1 MKIRKGLKL
10 RKIGSCQMVV
20 KPGSKADLTD
30 VYTLNG
36 TAAWLWQKA
45 SGTDFTPEMM
55 AGWLCDEYDVDRD
68 TAEHDTAAMLEDWK
82 KAGLL
87 QDSAE

>member
-10 RKIGSCQMVV
+10 RKIGSCHMVV

-45 SGTDFTPEMM
+45 FGTDFTPEMM
-55 AGWLCDEYDVDRD
+55 AGWLCEEYDVEPD
-68 TAEHDTAAMLEDWK
+68 TALEDVRSMLSEWLDK
-82 KAGLL
+82 GLAL
-87 QDSAE
+87 Q

>member
-10 RKIGSCQMVV
+10 RKIGSCHMVV

-36 TAAWLWQKA
+36 TAA
-45 SGTDFTPEMM
+45 
-55 AGWLCDEYDVDRD
+55 
-68 TAEHDTAAMLEDWK
+68 
-82 KAGLL
+82 
-87 QDSAE
+87 

>member
-1 MKIRKGLKL
+1 
-10 RKIGSCQMVV
+10 
-20 KPGSKADLTD
+20 
-30 VYTLNG
+30 
-36 TAAWLWQKA
+36 
-45 SGTDFTPEMM
+45 M